1 MGRRNVHTS
10 HRFDKD
16 AALAIR
22 RRKDTTKLRAVI
34 TLLTSDQPLPG
45 ELKDHPLKGYWKSY
59 RDIHIEPDWLLIYKR
74 DEKNIWLVR
83 TGAHAD
89 LFG

>member
-22 RRKDTTKLRAVI
+22 RGKDTTKLRAVI
-34 TLLTSDQPLPG
+34 TLLAGDQPLPG
-45 ELKDHPLKGYWKSY
+45 ELKDHPLKGYWKGY

>member
-22 RRKDTTKLRAVI
+22 RGKDTTKLMAVI

-45 ELKDHPLKGYWKSY
+45 ELKDHPLKGYLKATS
-59 RDIHIEPDWLLIYKR
+59 PYK
-74 DEKNIWLVR
+74 I
-83 TGAHAD
+83 G
-89 LFG
+89 

>member
-1 MGRRNVHTS
+1 MGRHNVHTS

-22 RRKDTTKLRAVI
+22 RGKDTTKLMAVI

-45 ELKDHPLKGYWKSY
+45 EFKDHQFKGYWKATS
-59 RDIHIEPDWLLIYKR
+59 PYK
-74 DEKNIWLVR
+74 I
-83 TGAHAD
+83 G
-89 LFG
+89 

>member
-1 MGRRNVHTS
+1 MPFASGNDRNTEY
-10 HRFDKD
+10 
-16 AALAIR
+16 
-22 RRKDTTKLRAVI
+22 T
-34 TLLTSDQPLPG
+34 QPLKNVG
-45 ELKDHPLKGYWKSY
+45 EIGYWKGY